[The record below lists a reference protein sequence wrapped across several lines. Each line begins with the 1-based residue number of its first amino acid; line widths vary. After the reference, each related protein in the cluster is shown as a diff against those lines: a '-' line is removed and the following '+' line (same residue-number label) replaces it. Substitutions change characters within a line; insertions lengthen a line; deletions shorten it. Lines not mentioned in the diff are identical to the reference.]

1 MEYCPFYGEKWEGC
15 RRCVGI
21 DREENPPAFDNCF
34 PGDEI
39 DENEIHPYKC
49 SKIKDMKEYKINGEP
64 RYSVFCELTQKWIEN
79 WESYWEKQGKTWC

>member
-15 RRCVGI
+15 RRCIGI

-39 DENEIHPYKC
+39 DENETTG
-49 SKIKDMKEYKINGEP
+49 DEGG
-64 RYSVFCELTQKWIEN
+64 VEN
-79 WESYWEKQGKTWC
+79 ESPENVEE